1 MVYLELTMTQFI
13 KDFIEKNIQLI
24 ENDKWRDVFLAW
36 YDDAEDLWPEDK
48 AEFKQFI
55 SILHDVALE
64 PDLDVAHSVIRGII
78 EDKIITEKNYM
89 FQTKHVSIFAIVN
102 NLNSFLGH
110 SEQDIKKIID
120 ETATKL
126 GMRYTEY
133 YGGGYTW

>member
-1 MVYLELTMTQFI
+1 MTQFI
-13 KDFIEKNIQLI
+13 KKFIEKNIQLI
-24 ENDKWRDVFLAW
+24 EDDKWRDVFLSW
-36 YDDAEDLWPEDK
+36 YHDADDLWPDDK
-48 AEFKQFI
+48 DDFKLFI
-55 SILHDVALE
+55 SILHDVGVE
-64 PDLDVAHSVIRGII
+64 PNLDVAHAVIQEII
-78 EDKIITEKNYM
+78 EDNIVAEKI
-89 FQTKHVSIFAIVN
+89 QTNHVSIFEIVN

>member
-1 MVYLELTMTQFI
+1 MTQFI
-13 KDFIEKNIQLI
+13 KNFIERHIQLI
-24 ENDKWRDVFLAW
+24 EDNQWEDLFLWW
-36 YDDAEDLWPEDK
+36 YHKAEDLWPNDK
-48 AEFKQFI
+48 DEFKQFI
-55 SILHDVALE
+55 SILHDVDIE

-78 EDKIITEKNYM
+78 EDKIIIEKNSM
-89 FQTKHVSIFAIVN
+89 RQIKHVSISGIVN

>member
-1 MVYLELTMTQFI
+1 MTQFI
-13 KDFIEKNIQLI
+13 KNFIEKNIDLI
-24 ENDKWRDVFLAW
+24 EDNKWDEVFLNW
-36 YDDAEDLWPEDK
+36 YNDAEDLWPDD
-48 AEFKQFI
+48 ADEFKQFV
-55 SILHDVALE
+55 SILYAVGIE
-64 PDLDVAHSVIRGII
+64 PDLEVADAVVKGII
-78 EDKIITEKNYM
+78 EDKIIIEKNSIL
-89 FQTKHVSIFAIVN
+89 QTKHVSIFGVIN